1 MSVAGSSVPLLCP
14 SSSVSWLIE
23 KTGQSLPELSEM
35 ASVAGCSVP
44 AKAISKFAASRAA
57 VSSAFG
63 DSAPA
68 ASGDG
73 FLHIS
78 SSAALSRTSY
88 RSRTSGETIS
98 KVASTIASSG
108 LVEPGNSARDA
119 PVYEVALLFS
129 AGFAVRGEAAEV
141 AAKAACVVPAI
152 SAGFAV
158 PDAAEV
164 AVAGFV
170 EPEPAIELS
179 FLDNKQRRS
188 GF

>member
-1 MSVAGSSVPLLCP
+1 MPLLCP
-14 SSSVSWLIE
+14 SSSVSWLNE

-44 AKAISKFAASRAA
+44 AMAISKFAASGAA

-68 ASGDG
+68 ASGDC

-78 SSAALSRTSY
+78 PSSALSRTLY
-88 RSRTSGETIS
+88 RSRTSG
-98 KVASTIASSG
+98 VASTIASSG
-108 LVEPGNSARDA
+108 IVEPGNSARDA
-119 PVYEVALLFS
+119 PVYEVASLFS
-129 AGFAVRGEAAEV
+129 AGFAVPGGAAEV
-141 AAKAACVVPAI
+141 AAKAACVAPAI
-152 SAGFAV
+152 SAGLAE